1 MKLVYLSVYIQEI
14 VKKSKNLHSSSYKT
28 HQSVVRKA
36 RYLPTSTYINIYIY
50 IYIIYIYILYIYILY
65 IYIIYIYIYIYIYI
79 HTYVCMYICIYVYI
93 YVYYS
98 SYKKTIFFMC

>member
-50 IYIIYIYILYIYILY
+50 IYIQAYKYSNYYGDLDIY
-65 IYIIYIYIYIYIYI
+65 
-79 HTYVCMYICIYVYI
+79 
-93 YVYYS
+93 
-98 SYKKTIFFMC
+98 

>member
-50 IYIIYIYILYIYILY
+50 IHIYIIYIYIIYIY
-65 IYIIYIYIYIYIYI
+65 YIYIYIYI